1 MLQSIDSK
9 ELVGRLLRAGYS
21 TYTLGQ
27 AVGLSQPSVS
37 RLARG
42 VNKTT
47 SSDVFER
54 LILLAGGEIRLPDV
68 APAAGPGDVIHAV
81 TV

>member
-1 MLQSIDSK
+1 MLQCINSQS
-9 ELVGRLLRAGYS
+9 LVSRLLRAGYS

-27 AVGLSQPSVS
+27 AVGLSQPAVS

-47 SSDVFER
+47 GSDVFVR
-54 LILLAGGEIRLPDV
+54 LIVLAGGEIRLPV
-68 APAAGPGDVIHAV
+68 QPAPDEAKEARHVLTA
-81 TV
+81 